1 MRGLSVTKNEGGLG
15 VLGPMTR
22 RTLTLKGNSRTQ
34 LRTRVMRMRAK
45 KSKWRKLLCL
55 LRSENT
61 PSSAPVSSARARPRR
76 VTRTSPSKLASL
88 RVALGYNVLV
98 IDTNILLSSLSI
110 FASLVE
116 SLCWTILVPLAVI
129 TELDGIATNNSSL
142 GEDATAAVQYI
153 SSHMPS
159 IRSLK
164 VQTSNYLQTLSI
176 RSETPLQPEVLGPA
190 NESASPRRRPRK
202 TGNRTEIR
210 VFCDQ
215 RPVLVVSIEVAQGL
229 FFDNFPCPTQF
240 F

>member
-1 MRGLSVTKNEGGLG
+1 MAQTAL
-15 VLGPMTR
+15 P
-22 RTLTLKGNSRTQ
+22 LTL
-34 LRTRVMRMRAK
+34 
-45 KSKWRKLLCL
+45 WD
-55 LRSENT
+55 T
-61 PSSAPVSSARARPRR
+61 PSSAPVSSARARPPR
-76 VTRTSPSKLASL
+76 VPRTSLSKLTSL
-88 RVALGYNVLV
+88 HVTPGYSVLV
-98 IDTNILLSSLSI
+98 VDTNILLSSLSI

-116 SLCWTILVPLAVI
+116 SLCCTILVPSQSSRSWMASQLTTHPWEEAV
-129 TELDGIATNNSSL
+129 
-142 GEDATAAVQYI
+142 TAAVQYM

-164 VQTSNYLQTLSI
+164 VQSSNYLQTLSI